1 MSPYVMSP
9 YVQRAWELL
18 FMTLPPM
25 NEVLIKLMDSSQWTC
40 DVGIICL
47 IEYIGKNDSLV
58 AQTVKKKKK
67 KKICLQCR
75 RPRFDPCVRKSPWSR
90 KWQPTPVFLSGES
103 HEQRSL
109 ATDHGVVKSR
119 TRLTNAAT

>member
-1 MSPYVMSP
+1 MSPVMSP

-40 DVGIICL
+40 EVGIICL
-47 IEYIGKNDSLV
+47 IEDIGKNDSLV

-67 KKICLQCR
+67 KKNLPAVQKTQ
-75 RPRFDPCVRKSPWSR
+75 V
-90 KWQPTPVFLSGES
+90 
-103 HEQRSL
+103 RSL
-109 ATDHGVVKSR
+109 R
-119 TRLTNAAT
+119 QEEPLE

>member
-1 MSPYVMSP
+1 MSP

-47 IEYIGKNDSLV
+47 IEDIGKNDSLV
-58 AQTVKKKKK
+58 AQTVKKKNLPAVQKT
-67 KKICLQCR
+67 Q
-75 RPRFDPCVRKSPWSR
+75 V
-90 KWQPTPVFLSGES
+90 
-103 HEQRSL
+103 RSL
-109 ATDHGVVKSR
+109 R
-119 TRLTNAAT
+119 QEEPLE

>member
-40 DVGIICL
+40 EVGIICL
-47 IEYIGKNDSLV
+47 IEDIGKNDSLV
-58 AQTVKKKKK
+58 AQTVKKKNLPAVQKT
-67 KKICLQCR
+67 Q
-75 RPRFDPCVRKSPWSR
+75 V
-90 KWQPTPVFLSGES
+90 
-103 HEQRSL
+103 RSL
-109 ATDHGVVKSR
+109 R
-119 TRLTNAAT
+119 QEEPLE